1 MAFVYNTKDGR
12 EYISHRPQLFAREA
26 MVSAGHH
33 LASQAGLRILEKG
46 GNAIDAG
53 VATGLCLC
61 VLQSDF
67 ISFLGVAP
75 IMIHLAKENR
85 TISISGVGRWP
96 QKASI
101 QWFKENCSGE
111 IPSGVSRAIVPAAP
125 DSWLYA
131 LEHYGTMKFSQVAQD
146 AIVIAEQGFAMYHL
160 MHNHI
165 LASIEDFL
173 RWDETRALFFS
184 KDKVISV
191 GSRVFNKDLAKTFKR
206 MIRKEENFSSSSR
219 ESGIRAAR
227 DEIYSGEIAKE
238 IIDFVEE
245 NGGLLSLSDLNN
257 FHVQEEEVSRTKFQ
271 EYEIFSCG
279 PWSQGPVFPL
289 IMNIIENLNLSENS
303 HNSTEYIHKLFSSF
317 DLAFADREAFIGDP
331 EFVDVPLNGLLS
343 KEYASFRA
351 KEVSLQNC
359 FGKIPDPGNPWSFNN
374 TSEGK
379 KINFSTPEE
388 IEGKFQSDT
397 SFCTVIDSSGNVF
410 SATPSDSAGD
420 MPFVPGIG
428 ATISS
433 RGSQSWL
440 EPDHPSAVAPFK
452 RPRLTPNPVFVF
464 KDNRFYMS
472 LGTPGGDVQP
482 QAMAQVL
489 LNHVLF
495 GMDLQM
501 SVEVPRVASFNF
513 PNSFWPHA
521 YIPGSVKIEQSIFKE
536 SGVLLEEF
544 GYKVLKWRCLDRAAG
559 SVCCVMKDENTGF
572 LLSAADPRRE
582 SYSVGW

>member
-1 MAFVYNTKDGR
+1 MAFVYKTKDGR
-12 EYISHRPQLFAREA
+12 QYISHRPQLYAREA
-26 MVSAGHH
+26 MVSSGHH

-96 QKASI
+96 KNASI
-101 QWFKENCSGE
+101 EWFNENCNGQ
-111 IPSGVSRAIVPAAP
+111 IPPGVLRAVVPAAP
-125 DSWLYA
+125 DSWLHA
-131 LEHYGTMKFSQVAQD
+131 LEHYGTMSFSEVVQD
-146 AIVIAEQGFAMYHL
+146 AIVIAERGFAMYHL
-160 MHNHI
+160 MYDHI
-165 LASIEDFL
+165 LTSMNDFL
-173 RWDETRALFFS
+173 RWDATRSLFFI
-184 KDKVISV
+184 KDNIIPV

-206 MIRKEENFSSSSR
+206 MVSREQNFSSSSR
-219 ESGIRAAR
+219 ETGIKAAR
-227 DEIYSGEIAKE
+227 DEIYSGEVAKE
-238 IIDFVEE
+238 IIDFVEK
-245 NGGLLSLSDLNN
+245 NGGLLSLSDLSD
-257 FHVQEEEVSRTKFQ
+257 FHVKEEEVLRSKFQ

-289 IMNIIENLNLSENS
+289 ILNILENLHLSDNS
-303 HNSTEYIHKLFSSF
+303 HNSNEYLHKLFSSF

-331 EFVDVPLNGLLS
+331 EFVQVPINGLLS
-343 KEYASFRA
+343 KEYACVRS
-351 KEVSLQNC
+351 KKISLENC
-359 FGKIPDPGNPWSFNN
+359 FGKMPAPGDPWDFEKGYDMKENN
-374 TSEGK
+374 S
-379 KINFSTPEE
+379 SQPEVSK
-388 IEGKFQSDT
+388 GAFQSDT
-397 SFCTVIDSSGNVF
+397 SFCTVIDSNGNVF

-440 EPDHPSAVAPFK
+440 DPTHPSSLVPLK

-464 KDNRFYMS
+464 KDDRFYMS

-482 QAMAQVL
+482 QAMTQVL
-489 LNHVLF
+489 LNHILF
-495 GMDLQM
+495 GMELQM

-513 PNSFWPHA
+513 PSSFWPHS
-521 YIPGSVKIEQSIFKE
+521 YSPGSVKVEESIFNE
-536 SGVLLEEF
+536 SGISLSEI
-544 GYKVLKWRCLDRAAG
+544 GYEVSKWMYLDRAAG
-559 SVCCVMKDENTGF
+559 SVCCVMKDHGSNF

>member
-1 MAFVYNTKDGR
+1 MAFVYKTKDGR
-12 EYISHRPQLFAREA
+12 QYISHRPQLYAREA

-96 QKASI
+96 KNASI
-101 QWFKENCSGE
+101 EWFNKNCDGQ
-111 IPSGVSRAIVPAAP
+111 IPPGVLRAVVPAAP
-125 DSWLYA
+125 DSWLHA
-131 LEHYGTMKFSQVAQD
+131 LEHYGTMSFSEVVQD
-146 AIVIAEQGFAMYHL
+146 AIVIAERGFAMYHL
-160 MHNHI
+160 MYEHI
-165 LASIEDFL
+165 STSINDFL
-173 RWDETRALFFS
+173 RWDATRSLFFI
-184 KDKVISV
+184 KDNIIPV
-191 GSRVFNKDLAKTFKR
+191 GRRVLNKDLAKTFKR
-206 MIRKEENFSSSSR
+206 MISREQNFSSSSR
-219 ESGIRAAR
+219 ETGIKAAR

-238 IIDFVEE
+238 IVDFVEK
-245 NGGLLSLSDLNN
+245 NDGLLSLSDLKD
-257 FHVQEEEVSRTKFQ
+257 FHVKEEEVLRNKFQ
-271 EYEIFSCG
+271 EYEILSCG

-289 IMNIIENLNLSENS
+289 ILNILENLHLSDNS
-303 HNSTEYIHKLFSSF
+303 HNSNEYLHKLFSSF

-331 EFVDVPLNGLLS
+331 EFVQVPINGLLS
-343 KEYASFRA
+343 KDYASLR
-351 KEVSLQNC
+351 S
-359 FGKIPDPGNPWSFNN
+359 
-374 TSEGK
+374 K
-379 KINFSTPEE
+379 KISLENSFGEMPAHGDPWNFEE
-388 IEGKFQSDT
+388 GFDRKENNSSQLNISKDAFQSDT
-397 SFCTVIDSSGNVF
+397 SFCTVIDSDGNVF

-440 EPDHPSAVAPFK
+440 DPNHPSALAPLK

-464 KDNRFYMS
+464 KDDRFYMS

-482 QAMAQVL
+482 QAMTQVL
-489 LNHVLF
+489 LNHILF
-495 GMDLQM
+495 GMELQM

-513 PNSFWPHA
+513 PNSFWPHS
-521 YIPGSVKIEQSIFKE
+521 YSPGSVKLEESIFSE
-536 SGVLLEEF
+536 SGISLSDI
-544 GYKVLKWRCLDRAAG
+544 GYEVSKWMYLDKAAG
-559 SVCCVMKDENTGF
+559 SVCCVMKDHDSDF